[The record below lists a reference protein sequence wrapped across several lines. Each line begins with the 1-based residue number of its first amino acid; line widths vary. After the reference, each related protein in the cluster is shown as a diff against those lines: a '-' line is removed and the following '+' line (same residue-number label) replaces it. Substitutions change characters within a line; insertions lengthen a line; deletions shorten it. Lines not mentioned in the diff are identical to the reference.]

1 MKQTEAILGDMRFIP
16 LKGVVLILILIL
28 TTSRVHAQYALGAT
42 GQMMIPTAEMQETGT
57 FMGSANFLPEEVTP
71 NKFNYPTMNY
81 SVDMSLFSF
90 VELTYRMTLL
100 KMRTYN
106 GRVGYHN
113 QDRSNT
119 IRIRPLKES
128 RYFPAVVIGADDLF
142 TEKATQYWGDYYGVL
157 TKTFGFCKGHQLAVT
172 AGWYFHQGNQPAF
185 KKGPFGGI
193 RYTPAFCR
201 ELKLMAEYDTT
212 FVCPCVYTRIYLCF
226 CRFAL

>member
-1 MKQTEAILGDMRFIP
+1 MKQTEAILGGMRFIP

-201 ELKLMAEYDTT
+201 S
-212 FVCPCVYTRIYLCF
+212 
-226 CRFAL
+226 

>member
-42 GQMMIPTAEMQETGT
+42 ADDDTYSEMQETGT

-142 TEKATQYWGDYYGVL
+142 TEKATQYWEIL
-157 TKTFGFCKGHQLAVT
+157 WCL
-172 AGWYFHQGNQPAF
+172 N
-185 KKGPFGGI
+185 
-193 RYTPAFCR
+193 
-201 ELKLMAEYDTT
+201 
-212 FVCPCVYTRIYLCF
+212 
-226 CRFAL
+226 

>member
-1 MKQTEAILGDMRFIP
+1 
-16 LKGVVLILILIL
+16 
-28 TTSRVHAQYALGAT
+28 
-42 GQMMIPTAEMQETGT
+42 
-57 FMGSANFLPEEVTP
+57 
-71 NKFNYPTMNY
+71 
-81 SVDMSLFSF
+81 MSLFSF

-157 TKTFGFCKGHQLAVT
+157 TKTFGFCKGHQLDVT
-172 AGWYFHQGNQPAF
+172 VQ
-185 KKGPFGGI
+185 FGDTVLEDTGTVSATAL
-193 RYTPAFCR
+193 YLLKT
-201 ELKLMAEYDTT
+201 LTNDKLMAEYDTNGWNLGGAIRFWKRLSVHVFT
-212 FVCPCVYTRIYLCF
+212 REFTCVSAGLRYECTLIH
-226 CRFAL
+226 

>member
-1 MKQTEAILGDMRFIP
+1 
-16 LKGVVLILILIL
+16 
-28 TTSRVHAQYALGAT
+28 
-42 GQMMIPTAEMQETGT
+42 
-57 FMGSANFLPEEVTP
+57 
-71 NKFNYPTMNY
+71 
-81 SVDMSLFSF
+81 
-90 VELTYRMTLL
+90 MTLL

-201 ELKLMAEYDTT
+201 ELKLMAEYDTNGWNLGGAIRFWKRLSVHVFT
-212 FVCPCVYTRIYLCF
+212 REFTCVSAGLRYECTLIH
-226 CRFAL
+226 

>member
-1 MKQTEAILGDMRFIP
+1 
-16 LKGVVLILILIL
+16 
-28 TTSRVHAQYALGAT
+28 
-42 GQMMIPTAEMQETGT
+42 
-57 FMGSANFLPEEVTP
+57 
-71 NKFNYPTMNY
+71 
-81 SVDMSLFSF
+81 MSLFSF

-157 TKTFGFCKGHQLAVT
+157 TKTFGFCKGHQLAVI
-172 AGWYFHQGNQPAF
+172 F
-185 KKGPFGGI
+185 I
-193 RYTPAFCR
+193 RAINR
-201 ELKLMAEYDTT
+201 LSRKALLVV
-212 FVCPCVYTRIYLCF
+212 FVILPL
-226 CRFAL
+226 FAVS